1 MLKGLVFN
9 LQTFTSE
16 AFALF
21 IDKFLNGRSGVAQG
35 CNLSNTNNS
44 VTITDGYFVVRGR
57 FLQIIGGITLDKI
70 TTNGFYSLVCEVD
83 LSQTNTTEQFNQ
95 AEIKVISNA
104 SVYPTLIQQDITNGG
119 TIYQYEFARFK
130 VEGGTITNFTDRRT
144 FVSFE
149 SIYDQIDSEAQAV
162 LTEIQNTLTNL
173 ENQSNVLLKTG
184 GTADGDFTFN
194 GNIISDN
201 ISNSNRSKSCI

>member
-44 VTITDGYFVVRGR
+44 VTIADGYFVIRGR
-57 FLQIIGGITLDKI
+57 FLEVISRVTISDITS
-70 TTNGFYSLVCEVD
+70 NGFYSLVCEID
-83 LSQTNTTEQFNQ
+83 LSKTNTTEQFNQ

-104 SVYPTLIQQDITNGG
+104 SAYPTLLQQDITNEG

-130 VEGGTITNFTDRRT
+130 VEGGTITKFTDRRT

-184 GTADGDFTFN
+184 GTVDGDFTFN
-194 GNIISDN
+194 GNITANN
-201 ISNSNRSKSCI
+201 ISNSNRSKSHL